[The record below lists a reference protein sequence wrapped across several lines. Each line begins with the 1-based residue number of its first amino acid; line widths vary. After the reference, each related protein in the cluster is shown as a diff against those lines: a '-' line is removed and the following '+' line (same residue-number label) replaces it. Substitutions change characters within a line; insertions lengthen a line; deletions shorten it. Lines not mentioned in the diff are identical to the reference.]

1 MGTLGSLHEATGIGP
16 GLVKNNT
23 TRDSNP
29 KVIYNIYNIY
39 TVYTL
44 YTTRTGHWEWQSR
57 WCYAIFKN
65 SDRSLK
71 CINLVHVHRSR
82 VPVVQTCHHSFFDL
96 DRLGVQLFFFDSGW
110 LRRPPRRQ
118 DDRGRGG
125 SRRRREDRSEE
136 KA

>member
-96 DRLGVQLFFFDSGW
+96 DRLGVQLFFVH
-110 LRRPPRRQ
+110 
-118 DDRGRGG
+118 GG
-125 SRRRREDRSEE
+125 KMESREL
-136 KA
+136 